1 MTVAASSSHLI
12 SPDMR
17 LFYGYMRKLRGIQ
30 VSVLYKD
37 TPDLFI
43 DWAFSFRLL
52 VVLCIDAY
60 MQLYFPNA
68 LYTKNVVKHHLYVT
82 IFY

>member
-12 SPDMR
+12 SPDMM

-30 VSVLYKD
+30 VSVPPKD
-37 TPDLFI
+37 TPSLLKG
-43 DWAFSFRLL
+43 WAIPFRLL
-52 VVLCIDAY
+52 VVLCNDAY

-68 LYTKNVVKHHLYVT
+68 LYTKNVVKHHLYDT

>member
-1 MTVAASSSHLI
+1 M
-12 SPDMR
+12 
-17 LFYGYMRKLRGIQ
+17 
-30 VSVLYKD
+30 LYKD